1 MIRTLFN
8 RVSFMVGS
16 LIKFI
21 EIGRIGVPGIQQ
33 EISLSPDL
41 EYVAV
46 GIESGDTR

>member
-1 MIRTLFN
+1 MIETLFKQ
-8 RVSFMVGS
+8 VSFMVGS

-21 EIGRIGVPGIQQ
+21 EIGHIGVPDIQQ

-41 EYVAV
+41 GYVAV